1 MIRVAVIGYDRD
13 PEFKVAASEIP
24 SLDERIAWAMLN
36 RPVFRHACEKEGV
49 NLSLAM
55 RICGMKRS
63 ELEAM
68 RREHDGRE
76 DSELRMEGKGKAERR
91 DNWLRVWRAKL

>member
-76 DSELRMEGKGKAERR
+76 DSMEGKGKAERR